1 MRGKKRV
8 EPIFLA
14 AVLAT
19 VVAGWFISGI
29 TFERGMQDWRDGDL
43 ILQHTT
49 ADHGLPVFEEE
60 GAGEPNLAIVR
71 VTPDGP
77 VVIEARETVSEVTLK
92 AFLQAGLTPDYTVY
106 RLAGLEPEQA
116 AAVVK
121 AASALKGRSADFF
134 LERAP
139 DQLYASE
146 FVQLAF
152 RNAGIELGRTQRL
165 RDLARGKP
173 RVEAAFG
180 ARWNT
185 HRPCKARYLSQDE
198 CWRLVGR
205 HEVIAPRVI
214 LADSR
219 ISRVFTTLPEAPQD
233 PGAPAPA
240 EPPSAQTAV
249 QSAPQ
254 PLPPPMLR
262 P

>member
-14 AVLAT
+14 VVLAT
-19 VVAGWFISGI
+19 VVAAWFISGI
-29 TFERGMQDWRDGDL
+29 TFDKGMQDWRDGDL
-43 ILQHTT
+43 ILQHTS
-49 ADHGLPVFEEE
+49 ADNGLPVFEEQ
-60 GAGEPNLAIVR
+60 GAGQPNLAIVR
-71 VTPDGP
+71 VTPEGP
-77 VVIEARETVSEVTLK
+77 VVIEARETVSEVPLK
-92 AFLQAGLTPDYTVY
+92 DFLQAGLTPDYTVY
-106 RLAGLEPEQA
+106 RLAGLTPEQA
-116 AAVVK
+116 AGVVK
-121 AASALKGRSADFF
+121 AASALKGRPADFF
-134 LERAP
+134 LERTP
-139 DQLYASE
+139 ERLYASE

-180 ARWNT
+180 AHWGT

-198 CWRLVGR
+198 CWRVVGR

-219 ISRVFTTLPEAPQD
+219 ITRVFSTLPDAP
-233 PGAPAPA
+233 PSPVETAPA
-240 EPPSAQTAV
+240 EPPAAQAAA

-254 PLPPPMLR
+254 PLPPPVLR